1 MKRNTDSILL
11 YSKRGC
17 PFCNKLKDLLKEDK
31 IPYIEID
38 VLKDS
43 EGAKGAV
50 HREGRIPV
58 PQVEYNGTIIFDY
71 TTEEDLV
78 ETVKMLLKKSRL
90 D

>member
-1 MKRNTDSILL
+1 MKNTDSILL

-17 PFCNKLKDLLKEDK
+17 PYCGKLKDLLREEK

-38 VLKDS
+38 VITDK

-50 HREGRIPV
+50 HKEGRIPT
-58 PQVEYNGTIIFDY
+58 PQVEYNGTIIFEY

-78 ETVKMLLKKSRL
+78 ERVKKLLKNKL

>member
-17 PFCNKLKDLLKEDK
+17 PYCNKLKELLQEEH
-31 IPYIEID
+31 ISYIEINVQKED
-38 VLKDS
+38 AS
-43 EGAKGAV
+43 GAV

-78 ETVKMLLKKSRL
+78 ATIKDILKKNK
-90 D
+90 

>member
-1 MKRNTDSILL
+1 MKKNTDSILL

-17 PFCNKLKDLLKEDK
+17 PYCNALKDLLKEEK

-38 VLKDS
+38 VQKEDAS
-43 EGAKGAV
+43 GAV

-71 TTEEDLV
+71 TTEEALV
-78 ETVKMLLKKSRL
+78 ETVKRLLKTSRL